1 MRIADVFLVDGKY
14 SDRYKLV
21 QIDATHFY
29 QKRVNLD
36 GTDDRPDTKGMVQHV
51 AQIGNN
57 KPFYEA
63 VWEWLQGKRELQ
75 NVGFEVA

>member
-1 MRIADVFLVDGKY
+1 MRTADIFLVDGKY
-14 SDRYKLV
+14 TDRYRLE
-21 QIDATHFY
+21 QIDITHFY
-29 QKRVNLD
+29 QKLVNMD
-36 GTDDRPDTKGMVQHV
+36 GSDDRPGTKGFIQHV

-57 KPFYEA
+57 KPFYDA

>member
-1 MRIADVFLVDGKY
+1 MRTADIFLVDGKY
-14 SDRYKLV
+14 TDRYKLE

-29 QKRVNLD
+29 LKLVNLD
-36 GTDDRPDTKGMVQHV
+36 GTDDRPDTKGVVQHV
-51 AQIGNN
+51 AQIGHN

-63 VWEWLQGKRELQ
+63 VWEWLQGKRDLQ

>member
-1 MRIADVFLVDGKY
+1 MRTADIFLVDGKY
-14 SDRYKLV
+14 TDRYKLE

-29 QKRVNLD
+29 QKLLNAD
-36 GTDDRPDTKGMVQHV
+36 GSDSRPDTKGMVQHV

-63 VWEWLQGKRELQ
+63 VLEWLQGMRDLQ